1 MTEEQKSLLNKVKN
15 DFEKLWD
22 GLCNLIPE
30 LNQLFSKKE
39 LQNLKKKYIA
49 KLEALFEAGQKLITG
64 PCLFDEYI
72 SACGTIHHSKEFIE
86 EINCIRFSLKKV
98 LAYANS
104 MGNIGILH
112 KIKQIIKEL
121 IITMDEDPSSKNPD
135 YRNRFHE
142 LLVFNMLMECDNVEV
157 TDIGYKLGTGKNSKD
172 CDFRCIT
179 KDGKELLIEV
189 MSIHNIDF
197 TKQDDDSSF
206 SEFINNKVIKKY
218 EDKTKGL
225 TLTDNLR
232 ILPIIKYNEQLLN
245 FIPSLNPEFSLPL
258 FVVLK
263 NKIGER
269 IESIL
274 IPVDS
279 LRKNNI

>member
-1 MTEEQKSLLNKVKN
+1 MTEEQKNLLNKVKT

-49 KLEALFEAGQKLITG
+49 KLEALLRAGQKLITA
-64 PCLFDEYI
+64 PCLFDNYI
-72 SACGTIHHSKEFIE
+72 SSNGTGNQSKEFIE
-86 EINCIRFSLKKV
+86 EINFIGSSIKKA
-98 LAYANS
+98 LNFANS
-104 MGNIGILH
+104 TGDMRIYN
-112 KIKQIIKEL
+112 KIKKIIKEL

-142 LLVFNMLMECDNVEV
+142 LMVFNMLMECDNVEV

-179 KDGKELLIEV
+179 NDGKVLLIEV

-206 SEFINNKVIKKY
+206 SEFINNKVINKY

-232 ILPIIKYNEQLLN
+232 ILPIINYNEQLPN
-245 FIPSLNPEFSLPL
+245 FIPILNPEFSLPL
-258 FVVLK
+258 FIVIK

-269 IESIL
+269 IESLL
-274 IPVDS
+274 IPLDS